1 MPELAGIEKSNQEEE
16 EEEVHHQPS
25 LQKITLPAFSG
36 ANFGKSGHLQEDG
49 DYQTGTF
56 KDKMIKNAIFSN
68 FGGVYHQRKDQ
79 VILGMMD
86 SGDELQAERI
96 PNGGPAGAMLGSA
109 RL

>member
-1 MPELAGIEKSNQEEE
+1 MPELAGIEKSNQ
-16 EEEVHHQPS
+16 EVHHQPS

-36 ANFGKSGHLQEDG
+36 ANFGKSSHMQEDEE
-49 DYQTGTF
+49 YQTGTF

-86 SGDELQAERI
+86 SGDDL
-96 PNGGPAGAMLGSA
+96 
-109 RL
+109 